1 MQKKDLKPDEVAW
14 YLLEKVKDP
23 RDEIKGSIKLL
34 KCCAKEPDVY
44 DIVIGLLKN
53 VVAFVSATV
62 PTLITGG
69 EEQDISISFIKTAL
83 RLLEEEK
90 EKRKNE
96 PVVTLVFPSPALPS
110 HAPPLVIQPPLVV
123 EQQQPIPPKDKEEEE
138 VHLNLV
144 DDDDDDDEESDS
156 SYVSLA
162 SSSVS
167 GSQEE
172 QEEKKE
178 KKISPPRKQFKNS
191 NDSFVVPDS
200 HAISFV
206 EEEEEEKEKKPVPRR
221 KRERRGPA
229 RFDEEDFE
237 GNSRDEGVDLGI
249 AKPTKTQQSRLG
261 SYLKTL
267 EFDGYEKASKMLF
280 WRQNFGDQLKSVEEG
295 CGLTGN
301 PDFIREY
308 LREPCFER
316 KIIAFE
322 AVSPSVKKKCGMCN
336 GVHEC
341 SVLLG
346 VTDKPSLLLGSY
358 CASLAKK
365 LLEFYMSLR
374 NHKTLGTL
382 SDKFETFKRNL
393 AGVTEA
399 HAAKASSSRK
409 KRKE

>member
-53 VVAFVSATV
+53 AVAFVSA
-62 PTLITGG
+62 LITGGG

-90 EKRKNE
+90 ERRKNE
-96 PVVTLVFPSPALPS
+96 PVVTLVFPSPAPSLPS
-110 HAPPLVIQPPLVV
+110 HAPPKVV

-200 HAISFV
+200 QAISFV
-206 EEEEEEKEKKPVPRR
+206 EEEEEEQEEKEKTPVPKQKNG

-249 AKPTKTQQSRLG
+249 AKPTKMQQSRLG
-261 SYLKTL
+261 RCLKTL

-308 LREPCFER
+308 LREPCFEH

>member
-1 MQKKDLKPDEVAW
+1 MQKKDLNPDEIAW
-14 YLLEKVKDP
+14 YLLEKVKNPSDV
-23 RDEIKGSIKLL
+23 IKGSIMLL

-44 DIVIGLLKN
+44 DIVIELLKN
-53 VVAFVSATV
+53 VVAFASATV

-90 EKRKNE
+90 ERRKNE
-96 PVVTLVFPSPALPS
+96 PVVTLVFPSPAPSLPS
-110 HAPPLVIQPPLVV
+110 HAPPLVVEPL
-123 EQQQPIPPKDKEEEE
+123 PIPPKDKEEEE

-206 EEEEEEKEKKPVPRR
+206 EEEEEEKEKKPVPKRKNG

-393 AGVTEA
+393 ASVTEA